1 MKGIITKYINELII
15 YDYILFG
22 GLLVIFLL
30 FIIIG
35 IILRNRVGLALF
47 FILFAFTQL
56 AVGSTYGYIKMHEYL
71 FKNEISITTQKKLTF
86 TQAIVIYGTIKNI
99 SKKDFASCKITA
111 NVYKV
116 SENKFKDYV
125 LKLKPINKMSIIE
138 NDIPIGQEHEIK
150 LIIEPFTYEHDY
162 NISLGADCK

>member
-1 MKGIITKYINELII
+1 MKDIINKYINELII

-47 FILFAFTQL
+47 FILFAFIEL
-56 AVGSTYGYIKMHEYL
+56 VVGSTYGYIKMHEYL
-71 FKNEISITTQKKLTF
+71 FKNETSITTQKKLTF
-86 TQAIVIYGTIKNI
+86 TQAIVIYGTLKNI
-99 SKKDFASCKITA
+99 SKKDFTSCKITA
-111 NVYKV
+111 KVYKV
-116 SENKFKDYV
+116 SENKIKDYV

-138 NDIPIGQEHEIK
+138 NDILKGQEREIK